1 MRLKF
6 KIIFIS
12 AILLGVNLFA
22 RTRTQV
28 IEEANNYKNF
38 QWKVGDDN
46 ILDTVKRAE
55 KQSDGTWKILEKE
68 VQGQKDGID
77 DRMEI
82 YDDNGNKKIDDE
94 DWAAMRANWPFKP
107 EDKVTGE
114 AYAWAGWVGNIQ
126 WGGDTTNLFS
136 QRLKDS
142 VNKWIAGAREEDCH
156 TTNIQ
161 KIIKGGYKGY
171 TGIDCSG
178 FISRLWKPT
187 NTLFKISTES
197 MSNYCVK
204 IPFLD
209 LKPGDI
215 LRS

>member
-1 MRLKF
+1 MNLLI
-6 KIIFIS
+6 KIVLMCFIFYSNI
-12 AILLGVNLFA
+12 LFA
-22 RTRTQV
+22 RTRDDV
-28 IEEANNYKNF
+28 IREANAYKNYE
-38 QWKVGDDN
+38 WKVGPNN
-46 ILDTVKRAE
+46 ILDVQTHYPDKSPVDNKP
-55 KQSDGTWKILEKE
+55 DGK
-68 VQGQKDGID
+68 D
-77 DRMEI
+77 DRAWKYNPKTSEWE
-82 YDDNGNKKIDDE
+82 YSTD
-94 DWAAMRANWPFKP
+94 NWPFEK
-107 EDKVTGE
+107 DMKVTGE